1 MSTDKIKLTSAEI
14 ATLWSAYMNDTM
26 AHCILEY
33 FFVHAKDRE
42 IRPLVGYA
50 RTLTKTHIEKITHIF
65 NDEGLVIPNGFN
77 IEKDV
82 NLNAPRLYTDEF
94 MLTFLDL
101 MSKSGLIAYGGFISM
116 SSRKDIRTYFIE
128 RLHETTKL
136 FDACT
141 DAALLKGLYI
151 KAPYIE
157 YPIRNDFVDNKS
169 YFYGFS
175 FFNKERS
182 LNAIEI
188 SYLFMNINTN
198 VLGTKIALSF
208 AQTSPR
214 EDVQKWMLRGSDI
227 SKKHIEIFSK
237 KLLDNNIQSPM
248 SSDVSITN
256 ETTPPFSDKLALF
269 LMTFLSAS
277 GVGNYSTAAAASQR
291 SDLVFNYERLSLEIG
306 QYAKDGANIMI
317 KNKWLEEPP
326 GTIDKEKLSKSKDPE

>member
-33 FFVHAKDRE
+33 FSVHAKDSE
-42 IRPLVGYA
+42 IRPLVEYA
-50 RTLTKTHIEKITHIF
+50 RTLTKTHIEKMTHIF
-65 NDEGLVIPNGFN
+65 NDEGLVIPIGFN

-94 MLTFLDL
+94 MLSFLDL
-101 MSKSGLIAYGGFISM
+101 MSKTGLIAYGGFISM
-116 SSRKDIRTYFIE
+116 SSRKDVRTYFIE

-157 YPIRNDFVDNKS
+157 YPTKNDFIDNKS
-169 YFYGFS
+169 YLNGFS
-175 FFNKERS
+175 FFNKERP

-188 SYLFMNINTN
+188 SYLFMNIKTN
-198 VLGTKIALSF
+198 VLGTKLALSF

-227 SKKHIEIFSK
+227 SKKHIELFSK
-237 KLLDNNIQSPM
+237 KLLDNNIQPPM
-248 SSDVSITN
+248 SSDVAITN
-256 ETTPPFSDKLALF
+256 ETTPPFSDKLTLF

-291 SDLVFNYERLSLEIG
+291 NDLVLTYERLSLEIG

-326 GTIDKEKLSKSKDPE
+326 GTIDKEKLSKTKDQE

>member
-33 FFVHAKDRE
+33 FYVHAKDKE

-50 RTLTKTHIEKITHIF
+50 RTITKTHIEKITLIF
-65 NDEGLVIPNGFN
+65 KDEGLLLPNGFA

-82 NLNAPRLYTDEF
+82 DLNAPRLYTDEF

-116 SSRKDIRTYFIE
+116 VSRKDIRTYLIE

-141 DAALLKGLYI
+141 DAALLKGLYV
-151 KAPYIE
+151 KAPYIA
-157 YPIRNDFVDNKS
+157 YPTRNDFVDNKS
-169 YFYGFS
+169 YLSGFS
-175 FFNKERS
+175 FFNKERP

-188 SYLFMNINTN
+188 SYLFMNIKTN
-198 VLGTKIALSF
+198 VLGTKLAISF

-227 SKKHIEIFSK
+227 AKKHIEIFSK

-256 ETTPPFSDKLALF
+256 ETTPPFSDKLTLF

-291 SDLVFNYERLSLEIG
+291 NDLVLIYERLSLEIG